1 MVCRGEVWNLKVAHA
16 HLKSG
21 SSPGPATKTKEDV

>member
-1 MVCRGEVWNLKVAHA
+1 MDAGGRFWNLKVAHA

-21 SSPGPATKTKEDV
+21 SSPGPATTKEDV